1 MVHVQSPTLAAPLQ
15 LPRLG
20 RLQQGLDD
28 DLLVCPDGVLQQL
41 VGRCVGVLVTTRFL
55 RRILGY
61 QERSLP

>member
-1 MVHVQSPTLAAPLQ
+1 MVHVQPPTLTAPLQ

-20 RLQQGLDD
+20 GLQQRLDD
-28 DLLVCPDGVLQQL
+28 DLLVRPDGVLQQL
-41 VGRCVGVLVTTRFL
+41 VSRCVGVLVTTRFL